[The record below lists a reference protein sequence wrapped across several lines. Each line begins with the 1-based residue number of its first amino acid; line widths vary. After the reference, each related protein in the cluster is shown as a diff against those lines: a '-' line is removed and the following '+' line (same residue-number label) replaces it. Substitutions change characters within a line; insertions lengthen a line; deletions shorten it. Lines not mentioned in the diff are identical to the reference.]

1 MLLEPLPLNLMSS
14 NDGYEF
20 SLSEEIPG
28 MFGPKHNRAVPGG
41 VALERVAPFN
51 LSIIIWGGIS
61 P

>member
-1 MLLEPLPLNLMSS
+1 MSS

-28 MFGPKHNRAVPGG
+28 MFGSKHNRAVPGG